1 MADLLNATEL
11 SQKVNEKLEELK
23 KQEEETATEEV
34 VEKEPSEEAVEKDS
48 STYKEESND
57 AKEIVDDN
65 KDIATSKQNSKQDS
79 KQDSKESSNEE
90 DSKEKSE
97 EELKLF
103 ATENNIPKSI
113 SLNVV
118 KDWDK
123 IPDEARKAM
132 LKLANDAD
140 RFANTVKENQRAV
153 SERNKE
159 LGTAIGYI
167 KHTAKTAN
175 ISENQVIKNVVD
187 WVQAVEDNPDATMNA
202 YIGNVIKVRDPITLI
217 NTIMQRYQITEE
229 QLKTPLSFNDR
240 QKIDYQIQEGVR
252 QKQAERAKQYSEAT
266 SEEQAMAE
274 INSAMEEFG
283 LTHDQSLFNDEKFIK
298 IVQLERTNNQ
308 DKPALQVLE
317 DSYAFFQQIQQPTQ
331 NKAAPV
337 QQPVVAKPQP
347 VSIEK
352 KMQAASLKGTPNAGS
367 ETEKAVD
374 YNPSNINQ
382 TIADLKRRVA
392 HRLND

>member
-34 VEKEPSEEAVEKDS
+34 VEKEPSEEVVEKDS

-65 KDIATSKQNSKQDS
+65 KDIATSKQDS
-79 KQDSKESSNEE
+79 KQDSKESEESSNEE

-97 EELKLF
+97 EELKQF

-202 YIGNVIKVRDPITLI
+202 CIGNVIKVRDPITLI
-217 NTIMQRYQITEE
+217 NTIMQRYNITEE

-240 QKIDYQIQEGVR
+240 QKIDYQIQENVR
-252 QKQAERAKQYSEAT
+252 QKQADRAKQYEEAT
-266 SEEQAMAE
+266 QEEQTMAE
-274 INSAMEEFG
+274 INNAMEEFG

-308 DKPALQVLE
+308 NKPALQVLE

-367 ETEKAVD
+367 ETEKAMD

>member
-1 MADLLNATEL
+1 MNQGVYKMADLLNASEL
-11 SQKVNEKLEELK
+11 SQRVNEKLEELK
-23 KQEEETATEEV
+23 KEETIEETEETEK
-34 VEKEPSEEAVEKDS
+34 VEEKDS
-48 STYKEESND
+48 SKEKESND
-57 AKEIVDDN
+57 E
-65 KDIATSKQNSKQDS
+65 QNEENITEDS
-79 KQDSKESSNEE
+79 GSNKESVKEE
-90 DSKEKSE
+90 TEKASEESSEENSEKSE
-97 EELKLF
+97 EELKKF
-103 ATENNIPKSI
+103 ATENSIPKSI

-123 IPDEARKAM
+123 IPDEAKKAM

-217 NTIMQRYQITEE
+217 NTIMQRYNITEE
-229 QLKTPLSFNDR
+229 QLKAPLSFNDR
-240 QKIDYQIQEGVR
+240 QKIDYQIREDARLKQE
-252 QKQAERAKQYSEAT
+252 ERTKYYNEAT
-266 SEEQAMAE
+266 QEEQNLAE
-274 INSAMEEFG
+274 ISNAMEEFS
-283 LTHDQSLFNDEKFIK
+283 LTHDQSLFNDDKFIK

-317 DSYAFFQQIQQPTQ
+317 DSYAFFQQIQQPKVVAT
-331 NKAAPV
+331 PV
-337 QQPVVAKPQP
+337 QETVKEVVKPQT

-352 KMQAASLKGTPNAGS
+352 KMQAASLKGTPNAGN
-367 ETEKAVD
+367 ETENPVD
-374 YNPSNINQ
+374 YNPSNINK

>member
-23 KQEEETATEEV
+23 KEEEKTTEETTEV
-34 VEKEPSEEAVEKDS
+34 VNEATSKEEAKTDS
-48 STYKEESND
+48 SNTKEESENVEEND
-57 AKEIVDDN
+57 TSNKED
-65 KDIATSKQNSKQDS
+65 ATSKQDS
-79 KQDSKESSNEE
+79 EGSEESSNEE

-97 EELKLF
+97 EELKQF

-167 KHTAKTAN
+167 KHTAKAAN

-252 QKQAERAKQYSEAT
+252 QKQAERAKQYDEAT

-283 LTHDQSLFNDEKFIK
+283 LTHDQSLFNDDKFIK

-317 DSYAFFQQIQQPTQ
+317 DSYAFFQQIQQPKTT
-331 NKAAPV
+331 
-337 QQPVVAKPQP
+337 VVEHKEVVKPQP

-352 KMQAASLKGTPNAGS
+352 KMQAASLKGTPNAGA
-367 ETEKAVD
+367 ETEKVME

>member
-65 KDIATSKQNSKQDS
+65 KDIATSKQNS

>member
-1 MADLLNATEL
+1 M
-11 SQKVNEKLEELK
+11 
-23 KQEEETATEEV
+23 
-34 VEKEPSEEAVEKDS
+34 
-48 STYKEESND
+48 
-57 AKEIVDDN
+57 
-65 KDIATSKQNSKQDS
+65 
-79 KQDSKESSNEE
+79 
-90 DSKEKSE
+90 
-97 EELKLF
+97 
-103 ATENNIPKSI
+103 
-113 SLNVV
+113 NVV

-217 NTIMQRYQITEE
+217 NTIMQRYNITEE

-240 QKIDYQIQEGVR
+240 QKIDYQIQENVR
-252 QKQAERAKQYSEAT
+252 QKQADRAKQYEEAT
-266 SEEQAMAE
+266 QEEQTIAE
-274 INSAMEEFG
+274 INNAMEEFG

-308 DKPALQVLE
+308 NKPALQVLE

-367 ETEKAVD
+367 ETEKAMD

>member
-23 KQEEETATEEV
+23 KQEETATDEAKDETAEV
-34 VEKEPSEEAVEKDS
+34 VDEKPSSEKAVETDG
-48 STYKEESND
+48 STDKEESSD
-57 AKEIVDDN
+57 DKQTIDDN
-65 KDIATSKQNSKQDS
+65 KETVASKQTS
-79 KQDSKESSNEE
+79 EESNEE

-97 EELKLF
+97 EELKQF

-217 NTIMQRYQITEE
+217 NTIMQRYNITEE

-240 QKIDYQIQEGVR
+240 QKIDYQIQENVR
-252 QKQAERAKQYSEAT
+252 QKQADRAKQYEEAT
-266 SEEQAMAE
+266 QEEQTIAE
-274 INSAMEEFG
+274 INDAMEEFG

-308 DKPALQVLE
+308 NKPALQVLE
-317 DSYAFFQQIQQPTQ
+317 DSYAFFQQLQQP
-331 NKAAPV
+331 KATPVV

-367 ETEKAVD
+367 ETEKAMD

>member
-34 VEKEPSEEAVEKDS
+34 VEKESSEEAVEKDS

-79 KQDSKESSNEE
+79 KESEESSNEE

-97 EELKLF
+97 EELKQF

-252 QKQAERAKQYSEAT
+252 QKQAERAKQYNEAT

-317 DSYAFFQQIQQPTQ
+317 DSYAFFQQIQQP
-331 NKAAPV
+331 KAAPV

-367 ETEKAVD
+367 ETEKAMD

>member
-1 MADLLNATEL
+1 M
-11 SQKVNEKLEELK
+11 
-23 KQEEETATEEV
+23 
-34 VEKEPSEEAVEKDS
+34 
-48 STYKEESND
+48 
-57 AKEIVDDN
+57 
-65 KDIATSKQNSKQDS
+65 
-79 KQDSKESSNEE
+79 
-90 DSKEKSE
+90 
-97 EELKLF
+97 
-103 ATENNIPKSI
+103 
-113 SLNVV
+113 NVV

-167 KHTAKTAN
+167 KHTAKAAN

-252 QKQAERAKQYSEAT
+252 QKQAERAKQYDEAT
-266 SEEQAMAE
+266 LEEQNMAE

-283 LTHDQSLFNDEKFIK
+283 LTHDQSLFNDDKFIK

-317 DSYAFFQQIQQPTQ
+317 DSYAFFQQIQQPRATTVET
-331 NKAAPV
+331 KE
-337 QQPVVAKPQP
+337 VAKPQS

-352 KMQAASLKGTPNAGS
+352 KMQAVSLKGTPNAGA
-367 ETEKAVD
+367 ETEKAMD

>member
-23 KQEEETATEEV
+23 KQEETITDEAKDETAEV
-34 VEKEPSEEAVEKDS
+34 VDEKPSSEKVEETDG
-48 STYKEESND
+48 STNKEESND
-57 AKEIVDDN
+57 DKQTIDDDKETV
-65 KDIATSKQNSKQDS
+65 ASKQTS
-79 KQDSKESSNEE
+79 EESNEE

-97 EELKLF
+97 EELKQF

-240 QKIDYQIQEGVR
+240 QKIDYQIQENVR
-252 QKQAERAKQYSEAT
+252 QKQADRAKQYEEAT
-266 SEEQAMAE
+266 QEEQTIAE
-274 INSAMEEFG
+274 INDAMEEFG

-308 DKPALQVLE
+308 NKPALQVLE
-317 DSYAFFQQIQQPTQ
+317 DSYAFFQQLQQP
-331 NKAAPV
+331 KATSV
-337 QQPVVAKPQP
+337 LQQTPVAKPQA

-367 ETEKAVD
+367 ETEKAMD

>member
-11 SQKVNEKLEELK
+11 SQKVNEKLEEMK
-23 KQEEETATEEV
+23 KEEEETATEEV
-34 VEKEPSEEAVEKDS
+34 VEKESSEEAVEKDS
-48 STYKEESND
+48 STNKEESND

-65 KDIATSKQNSKQDS
+65 KDIATSKQDS
-79 KQDSKESSNEE
+79 KQDSKESEESSNEE

-202 YIGNVIKVRDPITLI
+202 CIGNVIKVRDPITLI
-217 NTIMQRYQITEE
+217 NTIMQRYNITEE

-240 QKIDYQIQEGVR
+240 QKIDYQIQENVR
-252 QKQAERAKQYSEAT
+252 QKQADRAKQYEEAT
-266 SEEQAMAE
+266 QEEQTMAE
-274 INSAMEEFG
+274 INNAMEEFG

-308 DKPALQVLE
+308 NKPALQVLE
-317 DSYAFFQQIQQPTQ
+317 DSYAFFQQIQQP
-331 NKAAPV
+331 KAAPV

>member
-11 SQKVNEKLEELK
+11 SQRVNEKLEELK
-23 KQEEETATEEV
+23 KEEETTVEEKTETTEESSKKEE
-34 VEKEPSEEAVEKDS
+34 VETTS
-48 STYKEESND
+48 SIDKEES
-57 AKEIVDDN
+57 
-65 KDIATSKQNSKQDS
+65 KDVKQDNES
-79 KQDSKESSNEE
+79 IDDSNKSEESVQEE
-90 DSKEKSE
+90 RGTEASSEEENDSKEKSE
-97 EELKLF
+97 EELKQF

-252 QKQAERAKQYSEAT
+252 QKQAERAKQYDEAT
-266 SEEQAMAE
+266 SEEQAIAE

-283 LTHDQSLFNDEKFIK
+283 LTHDQSLFNDDKFIK

-317 DSYAFFQQIQQPTQ
+317 DSYAFFQQIQQPKTTTVEH
-331 NKAAPV
+331 KE
-337 QQPVVAKPQP
+337 VVKPQP

-352 KMQAASLKGTPNAGS
+352 KMQAASLKGTPNAGA
-367 ETEKAVD
+367 ETEKAMD

>member
-11 SQKVNEKLEELK
+11 SQKVNEKLEEMK
-23 KQEEETATEEV
+23 KEEEETATEEV
-34 VEKEPSEEAVEKDS
+34 VEKESSEEVVEKDS

-65 KDIATSKQNSKQDS
+65 KDIATSKQDS
-79 KQDSKESSNEE
+79 KESEESSNEE

-202 YIGNVIKVRDPITLI
+202 CIGNVIKVRDPITLI

-252 QKQAERAKQYSEAT
+252 QKQAERAKQYNEAT

-308 DKPALQVLE
+308 NKPALQVLE
-317 DSYAFFQQIQQPTQ
+317 DSYAFFQQIQQP
-331 NKAAPV
+331 KAAPV

-367 ETEKAVD
+367 ETEKVVD

>member
-23 KQEEETATEEV
+23 KQEEETTTEDKAEV
-34 VEKEPSEEAVEKDS
+34 VEENKPSETVEEKDS
-48 STYKEESND
+48 STNKEDEKNVSENS
-57 AKEIVDDN
+57 DDN
-65 KDIATSKQNSKQDS
+65 KETASSKQ
-79 KQDSKESSNEE
+79 ESSGSEESSEE
-90 DSKEKSE
+90 DSNEKSE
-97 EELKLF
+97 EELKQF

-217 NTIMQRYQITEE
+217 NTIMQRYNITEE

-240 QKIDYQIQEGVR
+240 QKIDYQIQENVR
-252 QKQAERAKQYSEAT
+252 QKQADRAKQYEEAT
-266 SEEQAMAE
+266 QEEQTMAE
-274 INSAMEEFG
+274 INTAMEEFG

-308 DKPALQVLE
+308 NKPALQVLE
-317 DSYAFFQQIQQPTQ
+317 DSYAFFQQLQQP
-331 NKAAPV
+331 KAAPV
-337 QQPVVAKPQP
+337 QQTVVAKPQA

-352 KMQAASLKGTPNAGS
+352 KMQAASLKGTPNAGA
-367 ETEKAVD
+367 ETEKPMA

>member
-1 MADLLNATEL
+1 MADLLNASEL
-11 SQKVNEKLEELK
+11 SQRVNEKLEELK
-23 KQEEETATEEV
+23 KEETVTEEKTETV
-34 VEKEPSEEAVEKDS
+34 EESSEKEEVEKDS
-48 STYKEESND
+48 STNKEESN
-57 AKEIVDDN
+57 ESVNETIDDD
-65 KDIATSKQNSKQDS
+65 KDSATSQQDS
-79 KQDSKESSNEE
+79 ERSEESSNEE
-90 DSKEKSE
+90 SDSKEKSE
-97 EELKLF
+97 EELKQF

-252 QKQAERAKQYSEAT
+252 QKQAERAKQYDEAT
-266 SEEQAMAE
+266 SEEQNMAE

-283 LTHDQSLFNDEKFIK
+283 LTHDQSLFNDDKFIK

-317 DSYAFFQQIQQPTQ
+317 DSYAFFQQIQQP
-331 NKAAPV
+331 K
-337 QQPVVAKPQP
+337 VVTPIETKEVIKPQP

-352 KMQAASLKGTPNAGS
+352 KIKAASLKGTPNVGA
-367 ETEKAVD
+367 ETEKAMD

>member
-34 VEKEPSEEAVEKDS
+34 VEKEPSEEVVEKDS

-65 KDIATSKQNSKQDS
+65 KDIATSKQDS
-79 KQDSKESSNEE
+79 KESEESSNEE

-97 EELKLF
+97 EELKQF

-202 YIGNVIKVRDPITLI
+202 CIGNVIKVRDPITLI
-217 NTIMQRYQITEE
+217 NTIMQRYNITEE

-240 QKIDYQIQEGVR
+240 QKIDYQIQENVR
-252 QKQAERAKQYSEAT
+252 QKQADRAKQYEEAT
-266 SEEQAMAE
+266 QEEQTIAE
-274 INSAMEEFG
+274 INNAMEEFG

-308 DKPALQVLE
+308 NKPALQVLE

>member
-11 SQKVNEKLEELK
+11 SQKVNEKLEEMK
-23 KQEEETATEEV
+23 KEEEQTATEEV
-34 VEKEPSEEAVEKDS
+34 VEKESSEEVVEKDS
-48 STYKEESND
+48 STNKEESND

-65 KDIATSKQNSKQDS
+65 KDIATPKQDS
-79 KQDSKESSNEE
+79 EGSEESSNEE
-90 DSKEKSE
+90 NDSKEKSE
-97 EELKLF
+97 EELKQF

-123 IPDEARKAM
+123 IPDEAKKAM

-252 QKQAERAKQYSEAT
+252 QKQAERAKQYDEAT

-283 LTHDQSLFNDEKFIK
+283 LTHDQSLFNDDKFIK

-317 DSYAFFQQIQQPTQ
+317 DSYAFFQQLQQP
-331 NKAAPV
+331 KAAPV
-337 QQPVVAKPQP
+337 QQSVVAKPQP

-352 KMQAASLKGTPNAGS
+352 KMQAASLKGTPNAGT
-367 ETEKAVD
+367 ETEKPMD

-382 TIADLKRRVA
+382 TIADLKKRVA

>member
-34 VEKEPSEEAVEKDS
+34 VEKEPSEEVVEKDS

-65 KDIATSKQNSKQDS
+65 KDIATSKQDS
-79 KQDSKESSNEE
+79 KESEESSNEE

-97 EELKLF
+97 EELKQF

-202 YIGNVIKVRDPITLI
+202 CIGNVIKVRDPITLI
-217 NTIMQRYQITEE
+217 NTIMQRYNITEE

-240 QKIDYQIQEGVR
+240 QKID
-252 QKQAERAKQYSEAT
+252 
-266 SEEQAMAE
+266 
-274 INSAMEEFG
+274 
-283 LTHDQSLFNDEKFIK
+283 
-298 IVQLERTNNQ
+298 
-308 DKPALQVLE
+308 
-317 DSYAFFQQIQQPTQ
+317 
-331 NKAAPV
+331 
-337 QQPVVAKPQP
+337 
-347 VSIEK
+347 
-352 KMQAASLKGTPNAGS
+352 
-367 ETEKAVD
+367 
-374 YNPSNINQ
+374 
-382 TIADLKRRVA
+382 
-392 HRLND
+392 

>member
-23 KQEEETATEEV
+23 KQEEETATEDKAEV
-34 VEKEPSEEAVEKDS
+34 VEENKPSETVEETDS
-48 STYKEESND
+48 STNKEDEKNVSENS
-57 AKEIVDDN
+57 DDN
-65 KDIATSKQNSKQDS
+65 KETASSKQ
-79 KQDSKESSNEE
+79 ESSGSEE
-90 DSKEKSE
+90 SSEENSNEKSE
-97 EELKLF
+97 EELKQF

-217 NTIMQRYQITEE
+217 NTIMQRYNITEE

-240 QKIDYQIQEGVR
+240 QKIDYQIQENVR
-252 QKQAERAKQYSEAT
+252 QKQADRAKQYEEAT
-266 SEEQAMAE
+266 QEEQTIAE
-274 INSAMEEFG
+274 INTAMEEFG

-308 DKPALQVLE
+308 NKPALQVLE
-317 DSYAFFQQIQQPTQ
+317 DSYAFFQQLQQP
-331 NKAAPV
+331 KAAPV
-337 QQPVVAKPQP
+337 QQTVVAKPQA

-367 ETEKAVD
+367 ETEKPMA

>member
-34 VEKEPSEEAVEKDS
+34 VEKEPSEEVVEKDS

-65 KDIATSKQNSKQDS
+65 KDIATSKQDS
-79 KQDSKESSNEE
+79 KESEESSNEE

-97 EELKLF
+97 DELKQF

-202 YIGNVIKVRDPITLI
+202 CIGNVIKVRDPITLI
-217 NTIMQRYQITEE
+217 NTIMQRYSITEE

-240 QKIDYQIQEGVR
+240 QKIDYQIQENVR
-252 QKQAERAKQYSEAT
+252 QKQADRAKQYEEAT
-266 SEEQAMAE
+266 QEEQTMAE
-274 INSAMEEFG
+274 INNAMEEFG

-308 DKPALQVLE
+308 NKPALQVLE

-367 ETEKAVD
+367 ETEKAMD

>member
-23 KQEEETATEEV
+23 KQEETTTDEAKDETAEV
-34 VEKEPSEEAVEKDS
+34 VDEKPSSEKVEETDG
-48 STYKEESND
+48 STNKEESND
-57 AKEIVDDN
+57 DKQTIDDDKETV
-65 KDIATSKQNSKQDS
+65 ASKQTS
-79 KQDSKESSNEE
+79 EESNEE

-97 EELKLF
+97 EELKQF

-217 NTIMQRYQITEE
+217 NTIMQRYNITEE

-240 QKIDYQIQEGVR
+240 QKIDYQIQENVR
-252 QKQAERAKQYSEAT
+252 QKQADRAKQYEEAT
-266 SEEQAMAE
+266 QEEQTIAE
-274 INSAMEEFG
+274 INDAMEEFG

-308 DKPALQVLE
+308 NKPALQVLE
-317 DSYAFFQQIQQPTQ
+317 DSYAFFQQLQQP
-331 NKAAPV
+331 KATPVV
-337 QQPVVAKPQP
+337 QQTPVAKPQA

-352 KMQAASLKGTPNAGS
+352 KMQAASLKGTPNAGT
-367 ETEKAVD
+367 ETEKAMD

>member
-23 KQEEETATEEV
+23 KQEEETATEEA
-34 VEKEPSEEAVEKDS
+34 VEKESSEEVVEKDS
-48 STYKEESND
+48 STNKEESND

-65 KDIATSKQNSKQDS
+65 KDIATSKQDS
-79 KQDSKESSNEE
+79 KQDSKESEESSNEE

-97 EELKLF
+97 EELKQF

-217 NTIMQRYQITEE
+217 NTIMQRYNITEE

-240 QKIDYQIQEGVR
+240 QKIDYQIQENVR
-252 QKQAERAKQYSEAT
+252 QKQADRAKQYEEAT
-266 SEEQAMAE
+266 QEEQTMAE
-274 INSAMEEFG
+274 INTAMEEFG

-308 DKPALQVLE
+308 NKPALQVLE

-331 NKAAPV
+331 SKAAPV

>member
-34 VEKEPSEEAVEKDS
+34 VEKESSEEAVEKDS
-48 STYKEESND
+48 STNKEESND

-65 KDIATSKQNSKQDS
+65 KDIATSKQDS
-79 KQDSKESSNEE
+79 KQDSKESEESSNEE

-202 YIGNVIKVRDPITLI
+202 CIGNVIKVRDPITLI
-217 NTIMQRYQITEE
+217 NTIMQRYNITEE

-240 QKIDYQIQEGVR
+240 QKIDYQIQENVR
-252 QKQAERAKQYSEAT
+252 QKQADRAKQYEEAT
-266 SEEQAMAE
+266 QEEQTMAE
-274 INSAMEEFG
+274 INNAMEEFG

-308 DKPALQVLE
+308 NKPALQVLE
-317 DSYAFFQQIQQPTQ
+317 DSYAFFQQIQQP
-331 NKAAPV
+331 KAAPV

>member
-11 SQKVNEKLEELK
+11 SQKVNEKLEEMK
-23 KQEEETATEEV
+23 KEEEETATEEV
-34 VEKEPSEEAVEKDS
+34 VEKESSEEAVEKDS
-48 STYKEESND
+48 STNKEESND

-65 KDIATSKQNSKQDS
+65 KDIATSKQDS
-79 KQDSKESSNEE
+79 KESEESSNEE

-202 YIGNVIKVRDPITLI
+202 CIGNVIKVRDPITLI

>member
-11 SQKVNEKLEELK
+11 SQKVNEKLEEMK
-23 KQEEETATEEV
+23 KEEEETATEEV
-34 VEKEPSEEAVEKDS
+34 VEKESSEEVVEKDS
-48 STYKEESND
+48 STYKEESSD

-65 KDIATSKQNSKQDS
+65 KDIATSKQDS

-97 EELKLF
+97 EELKQF

-202 YIGNVIKVRDPITLI
+202 CIGNVIKVRDPITLI
-217 NTIMQRYQITEE
+217 NTIMQRYNITEE

-240 QKIDYQIQEGVR
+240 QKIDYQIQENVR
-252 QKQAERAKQYSEAT
+252 QKQADRAKQYEEAT
-266 SEEQAMAE
+266 QEEQTMAE
-274 INSAMEEFG
+274 INNAMEEFG

-308 DKPALQVLE
+308 NKPALQVLE
-317 DSYAFFQQIQQPTQ
+317 DSYAFFQQIQQP
-331 NKAAPV
+331 KAAPV
-337 QQPVVAKPQP
+337 QQSVVAKPQP

>member
-23 KQEEETATEEV
+23 KQEEETATEDKAEV
-34 VEKEPSEEAVEKDS
+34 VEENKPSETVEETDS
-48 STYKEESND
+48 STNKEEEKNVSENS
-57 AKEIVDDN
+57 DDN
-65 KDIATSKQNSKQDS
+65 KETASSKQ
-79 KQDSKESSNEE
+79 ESSRSEESSEE
-90 DSKEKSE
+90 DSNEKSE
-97 EELKLF
+97 EELKQF

-217 NTIMQRYQITEE
+217 NTIMQRYNITEE

-240 QKIDYQIQEGVR
+240 QKIDYQIQENVR
-252 QKQAERAKQYSEAT
+252 QKQADRAKQYEEAT
-266 SEEQAMAE
+266 QEEQTMAE
-274 INSAMEEFG
+274 INTAMEEFG

-308 DKPALQVLE
+308 NKPALQVLE
-317 DSYAFFQQIQQPTQ
+317 DSYAFFQQLQQP
-331 NKAAPV
+331 KATPV
-337 QQPVVAKPQP
+337 QQSVVAKPQP

>member
-23 KQEEETATEEV
+23 KQEETTTDEAKDETAEV
-34 VEKEPSEEAVEKDS
+34 VDEKPSSEKVEETDG
-48 STYKEESND
+48 STDKEESND
-57 AKEIVDDN
+57 DKQAIDDDKETV
-65 KDIATSKQNSKQDS
+65 ASKQTS
-79 KQDSKESSNEE
+79 EESNEK

-97 EELKLF
+97 EELKQF

-113 SLNVV
+113 SLSVV

-217 NTIMQRYQITEE
+217 NTIMQRYNITEE

-240 QKIDYQIQEGVR
+240 QKIDYQIQENVR
-252 QKQAERAKQYSEAT
+252 QKQADRAKQYEEAT
-266 SEEQAMAE
+266 QEEQTIAE
-274 INSAMEEFG
+274 INDAMEEFG

-308 DKPALQVLE
+308 NKPALQVLE
-317 DSYAFFQQIQQPTQ
+317 DSYAFFQQLQQP
-331 NKAAPV
+331 KATPVV
-337 QQPVVAKPQP
+337 QQAPVAKPQA

-352 KMQAASLKGTPNAGS
+352 KMQAASLKGTPNAGT
-367 ETEKAVD
+367 ETEKPLD
-374 YNPSNINQ
+374 YNPSEINK
-382 TIADLKRRVA
+382 TISDLKRRVA
-392 HRLND
+392 HRLNN

>member
-23 KQEEETATEEV
+23 KQEEETATEDKAEV
-34 VEKEPSEEAVEKDS
+34 VEENKPSETVEETDS
-48 STYKEESND
+48 STNKEDEKNVSENS
-57 AKEIVDDN
+57 DDN
-65 KDIATSKQNSKQDS
+65 KETASSKQ
-79 KQDSKESSNEE
+79 ESSGSEE
-90 DSKEKSE
+90 SSEENSNEKSE
-97 EELKLF
+97 EELKQF

-217 NTIMQRYQITEE
+217 NTIMQRYNITEE

-240 QKIDYQIQEGVR
+240 QKIDYQIQENVR
-252 QKQAERAKQYSEAT
+252 QKQADRAKQYEEAT
-266 SEEQAMAE
+266 QEEQTIAE
-274 INSAMEEFG
+274 INTAMEEFG

-317 DSYAFFQQIQQPTQ
+317 DSYAFFQQLQQP
-331 NKAAPV
+331 KAAPV
-337 QQPVVAKPQP
+337 QQTVVAKPQA

-367 ETEKAVD
+367 ETEKPMA

>member
-34 VEKEPSEEAVEKDS
+34 VEKEPSEEVVEKDS

-65 KDIATSKQNSKQDS
+65 KDIATSKQDS
-79 KQDSKESSNEE
+79 KESEESSNEE

-97 EELKLF
+97 EELKQF

-202 YIGNVIKVRDPITLI
+202 CIGNVIKVRDPITLI
-217 NTIMQRYQITEE
+217 NTIMQRYNITEE

-240 QKIDYQIQEGVR
+240 QKIDYQIQENVR
-252 QKQAERAKQYSEAT
+252 QKQADRAKQYEEAT
-266 SEEQAMAE
+266 QEEQTMAE
-274 INSAMEEFG
+274 INNAMEEFG

-308 DKPALQVLE
+308 NKPALQVLE

-367 ETEKAVD
+367 ETEKVMD

>member
-11 SQKVNEKLEELK
+11 SQKVNEKLEEMK
-23 KQEEETATEEV
+23 KEEEETATEEV
-34 VEKEPSEEAVEKDS
+34 VEKESSEEVVEKDS
-48 STYKEESND
+48 STNKEESND

-65 KDIATSKQNSKQDS
+65 KDIATSKQDS
-79 KQDSKESSNEE
+79 KESEESSNEE

-97 EELKLF
+97 EELKQF

-202 YIGNVIKVRDPITLI
+202 CIGNVIKVRDPITLI
-217 NTIMQRYQITEE
+217 NTIMQRYNITEE

-240 QKIDYQIQEGVR
+240 QKIDYQIQENVR
-252 QKQAERAKQYSEAT
+252 QKQADRAKQYEEAT
-266 SEEQAMAE
+266 QEEQTIAE
-274 INSAMEEFG
+274 INNAMEEFG

-308 DKPALQVLE
+308 NKPALQVLE

-352 KMQAASLKGTPNAGS
+352 KMQAASLKGTPNAGT

>member
-1 MADLLNATEL
+1 MENL
-11 SQKVNEKLEELK
+11 SQRELNLQK
-23 KQEEETATEEV
+23 
-34 VEKEPSEEAVEKDS
+34 
-48 STYKEESND
+48 Y
-57 AKEIVDDN
+57 I
-65 KDIATSKQNSKQDS
+65 
-79 KQDSKESSNEE
+79 
-90 DSKEKSE
+90 KSE
-97 EELKLF
+97 EELKQF

-202 YIGNVIKVRDPITLI
+202 YIGNVIKVRDPVTLI
-217 NTIMQRYQITEE
+217 NTIMQRYNITEE

-240 QKIDYQIQEGVR
+240 QKIDYQIQENVR
-252 QKQAERAKQYSEAT
+252 QKQADRAKQYEEAT
-266 SEEQAMAE
+266 QEE
-274 INSAMEEFG
+274 
-283 LTHDQSLFNDEKFIK
+283 
-298 IVQLERTNNQ
+298 
-308 DKPALQVLE
+308 
-317 DSYAFFQQIQQPTQ
+317 
-331 NKAAPV
+331 
-337 QQPVVAKPQP
+337 
-347 VSIEK
+347 
-352 KMQAASLKGTPNAGS
+352 
-367 ETEKAVD
+367 
-374 YNPSNINQ
+374 Q
-382 TIADLKRRVA
+382 TIASNIASKNIFLTILFKSV
-392 HRLND
+392 

>member
-1 MADLLNATEL
+1 M
-11 SQKVNEKLEELK
+11 
-23 KQEEETATEEV
+23 
-34 VEKEPSEEAVEKDS
+34 
-48 STYKEESND
+48 
-57 AKEIVDDN
+57 
-65 KDIATSKQNSKQDS
+65 
-79 KQDSKESSNEE
+79 
-90 DSKEKSE
+90 
-97 EELKLF
+97 
-103 ATENNIPKSI
+103 
-113 SLNVV
+113 NVV

-283 LTHDQSLFNDEKFIK
+283 LTHDQSLFNDDKFIK

-317 DSYAFFQQIQQPTQ
+317 DSYAFFQQIQQP
-331 NKAAPV
+331 KATTV
-337 QQPVVAKPQP
+337 EHKEVVKPQS

-352 KMQAASLKGTPNAGS
+352 KMQAASLKGTPNAGA
-367 ETEKAVD
+367 ETEKPMD

-382 TIADLKRRVA
+382 TIADLKKRVA

>member
-11 SQKVNEKLEELK
+11 SQKVNEKLEEMK
-23 KQEEETATEEV
+23 KEEEQTATEEV
-34 VEKEPSEEAVEKDS
+34 VEKESSEEVVEKDS

-65 KDIATSKQNSKQDS
+65 KDITTSKQDS
-79 KQDSKESSNEE
+79 KQDSKENEESSNEE

-202 YIGNVIKVRDPITLI
+202 CIGNVIKVRDPITLI
-217 NTIMQRYQITEE
+217 NTIMQRYNITEE

-240 QKIDYQIQEGVR
+240 QKIDYQIQENVR
-252 QKQAERAKQYSEAT
+252 QKQADRAKQYEEAT
-266 SEEQAMAE
+266 QEEQTIAE
-274 INSAMEEFG
+274 INNAMEEFG

-308 DKPALQVLE
+308 NKPALQVLE

>member
-34 VEKEPSEEAVEKDS
+34 VEKESSEEAVEKDS
-48 STYKEESND
+48 STNKEESND

-65 KDIATSKQNSKQDS
+65 KDIATSKQDS
-79 KQDSKESSNEE
+79 KQDSKESEESSNEE

-97 EELKLF
+97 EELKQF
-103 ATENNIPKSI
+103 ATENSIPKSI

-252 QKQAERAKQYSEAT
+252 QKQAERAKQYNEAT

-317 DSYAFFQQIQQPTQ
+317 DSYAFFQQIQQP
-331 NKAAPV
+331 KAAPV

-367 ETEKAVD
+367 ETEKAMD

>member
-23 KQEEETATEEV
+23 KQEEETATEEA
-34 VEKEPSEEAVEKDS
+34 VEKESSEEVVEKDS
-48 STYKEESND
+48 STNKEESSD

-65 KDIATSKQNSKQDS
+65 KDIATSKQDS
-79 KQDSKESSNEE
+79 KESEESEESSNEE

-317 DSYAFFQQIQQPTQ
+317 DSYAFFQQIQQP
-331 NKAAPV
+331 KAAPV

>member
-23 KQEEETATEEV
+23 KQEEATTDEAKDETAEV
-34 VEKEPSEEAVEKDS
+34 VDEKPSSENVEETKG
-48 STYKEESND
+48 STNKEESND
-57 AKEIVDDN
+57 DKQTIDDDKETV
-65 KDIATSKQNSKQDS
+65 ASKQTS
-79 KQDSKESSNEE
+79 EESNEE

-97 EELKLF
+97 EELKQF

-123 IPDEARKAM
+123 IPDEAKKAM

-240 QKIDYQIQEGVR
+240 QKIDYQIQENVR
-252 QKQAERAKQYSEAT
+252 QKQADRAKQYEEAT
-266 SEEQAMAE
+266 QEEQTIAE
-274 INSAMEEFG
+274 INDAMEEFG

-308 DKPALQVLE
+308 NKPALQVLE
-317 DSYAFFQQIQQPTQ
+317 DSYAFFQQLQQP
-331 NKAAPV
+331 KATPVV
-337 QQPVVAKPQP
+337 QQTPVAKPQA

-367 ETEKAVD
+367 ETEKAMD

>member
-23 KQEEETATEEV
+23 KQEEETATEDKAEV
-34 VEKEPSEEAVEKDS
+34 VEENKPSETVEETDS
-48 STYKEESND
+48 STNKEDEKDVSENS
-57 AKEIVDDN
+57 DDN
-65 KDIATSKQNSKQDS
+65 KETASSKQ
-79 KQDSKESSNEE
+79 ESSGSEE
-90 DSKEKSE
+90 SSEENSNEKSE
-97 EELKLF
+97 EELKQF

-217 NTIMQRYQITEE
+217 NTIMQRYNITEE

-240 QKIDYQIQEGVR
+240 QKIDYQIQENVR
-252 QKQAERAKQYSEAT
+252 QKQADRAKQYEEAT
-266 SEEQAMAE
+266 QEEQTIAE
-274 INSAMEEFG
+274 INTAMEEFG

-317 DSYAFFQQIQQPTQ
+317 DSYAFFQQLQQP
-331 NKAAPV
+331 KAAPV
-337 QQPVVAKPQP
+337 QQTVVAKPQA

-367 ETEKAVD
+367 ETEKPMA

>member
-1 MADLLNATEL
+1 MAELLNATEL
-11 SQKVNEKLEELK
+11 SQKVNEKLEEMK
-23 KQEEETATEEV
+23 KEEEQSTEEV
-34 VEKEPSEEAVEKDS
+34 VENEASKEETEKDS
-48 STYKEESND
+48 SINKEESSD
-57 AKEIVDDN
+57 VKQSDESIDDG
-65 KDIATSKQNSKQDS
+65 SKSEESVQEERTDDS
-79 KQDSKESSNEE
+79 VKE

-97 EELKLF
+97 EELKQF

-123 IPDEARKAM
+123 IPDEAKKAM

-252 QKQAERAKQYSEAT
+252 QKQAERAKQYNEAT
-266 SEEQAMAE
+266 SEEQAMVE
-274 INSAMEEFG
+274 INNAMEEFG
-283 LTHDQSLFNDEKFIK
+283 LTHDQSLFNDDKFIK

-317 DSYAFFQQIQQPTQ
+317 DSYAFFQQIQQP
-331 NKAAPV
+331 KVAAPV
-337 QQPVVAKPQP
+337 ETKEVAKPQP

-352 KMQAASLKGTPNAGS
+352 KMQAVSLKGTPNAGT